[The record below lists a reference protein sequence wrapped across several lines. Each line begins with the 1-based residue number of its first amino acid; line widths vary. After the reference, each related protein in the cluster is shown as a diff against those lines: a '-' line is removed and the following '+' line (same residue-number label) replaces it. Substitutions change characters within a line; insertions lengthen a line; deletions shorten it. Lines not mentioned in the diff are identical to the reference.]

1 MYSSI
6 PPVKNFKQ
14 NIAANIRPNVKQK
27 GKYSESLEKL
37 AKQNTVINQNK
48 VEK

>member
-1 MYSSI
+1 MLNR
-6 PPVKNFKQ
+6 KGFQ
-14 NIAANIRPNVKQK
+14 N
-27 GKYSESLEKL
+27 SESLEKL